1 MRQQAQR
8 RWRTLAS
15 SASLPSDLAG
25 QTAVIVGWGSIG
37 RLIGEFLMAL
47 GMQII
52 VARHN
57 PEPVPQALATVAYG
71 DLATVLAQAQ
81 WLVWDCH
88 LTAVTKRLFD
98 KNIMADGKTVVEG

>member
-25 QTAVIVGWGSIG
+25 PTAVIVGWGSIG
-37 RLIGEFLMAL
+37 RLIAEFLMAL

-57 PEPVPQALATVAYG
+57 PEIGRASCRERVRAYVTSSAVAVPFKKNHTSPSTA
-71 DLATVLAQAQ
+71 
-81 WLVWDCH
+81 H
-88 LTAVTKRLFD
+88 LHTNPTSPP
-98 KNIMADGKTVVEG
+98 